1 MELTRPGRRRLLP
14 GQVRGLGH
22 ELVGLHQRQLGEAA
36 EVGLEAP
43 DALLGVHHR
52 VAVAVGAL
60 QLHRE
65 AVRDHPVAG
74 LPGVDARP
82 RAQHDAREVRADDVV
97 GQVVARGE
105 RRDAAVAAQEAE
117 RRQRLEDRR
126 PHGVVVDR
134 ARHHGD
140 DRLARAQLGRGD
152 LVDVQAL
159 PRVLLRGGDARE
171 HVDLVGVHG
180 DAAVVVGHR
189 DSGERIE
196 LLGLDRVED
205 LLHGVGL
212 LPQRCVVSRTLLHS
226 MVNGTTRRN
235 RLGCDR
241 GHRAGS
247 VRESVNGLLTRG
259 LHQLD
264 EHAARVLRVHEVDA
278 RAGRAAARLAGRAGA
293 CPGPG
298 ARPRS
303 PRCRPRGRPS
313 AGCPGPLRSR
323 NLPMAESGRSGAS
336 SWIAVMPP
344 GRRRPPTAWLRAPP
358 APR

>member
-1 MELTRPGRRRLLP
+1 MISSAPMRPADLGLLRRGHDAHGRRAAVEGELGGVGAEAAGGAPDQHGVALLHVRAVARDELAVGRGVDQPGRRGLLP

-22 ELVGLHQRQLGEAA
+22 QLVGLHQRQLGEAA

-82 RAQHDAREVRADDVV
+82 GAQHDAGEVRPDDVV

-134 ARHHGD
+134 ARHHRD
-140 DRLARAQLGRGD
+140 ERLARPELGRGD

-159 PRVLLRGGDARE
+159 ARVLLRGGDARE

-212 LPQRCVVSRTLLHS
+212 PPRRCVVSRTLLHS

-235 RLGCDR
+235 RLACDR

-247 VRESVNGLLTRG
+247 VRESVN
-259 LHQLD
+259 
-264 EHAARVLRVHEVDA
+264 AALA
-278 RAGRAAARLAGRAGA
+278 AG
-293 CPGPG
+293 
-298 ARPRS
+298 S
-303 PRCRPRGRPS
+303 T
-313 AGCPGPLRSR
+313 
-323 NLPMAESGRSGAS
+323 S
-336 SWIAVMPP
+336 S
-344 GRRRPPTAWLRAPP
+344 TSTPP
-358 APR
+358 ASFGCTKLMREPAVPRRGSG